1 MTAKR
6 PLTHS
11 KLSGSA
17 GSSSRDVPVSSSG
30 DRRGRR
36 VSPLRL
42 AYRLLARRAH
52 SEEELAARLRRHG
65 VSGAGIAATID
76 ELKRQGYLDDAA
88 TAAQWARSWR
98 SSKGWGPL
106 RVRAELIRRGL
117 DRRLAE
123 RVLAEAFPDDETEAS
138 AMQIAVRL
146 AGKPAF
152 AKASASGGQGPVRRL
167 AAHLSRRG
175 FPSDLARRVASHCCQ
190 GGDDVNIDHD
200 D

>member
-1 MTAKR
+1 
-6 PLTHS
+6 
-11 KLSGSA
+11 
-17 GSSSRDVPVSSSG
+17 
-30 DRRGRR
+30 
-36 VSPLRL
+36 L
-42 AYRLLARRAH
+42 AYRFLARRAH

-98 SSKGWGPL
+98 GSKGWGPL

-123 RVLAEAFPDDETEAS
+123 RVLAEVCPDDETEAS

-146 AGKPAF
+146 ARRPAF
-152 AKASASGGQGPVRRL
+152 AGTGPRVALRL

-190 GGDDVNIDHD
+190 AGDDVNIDHD